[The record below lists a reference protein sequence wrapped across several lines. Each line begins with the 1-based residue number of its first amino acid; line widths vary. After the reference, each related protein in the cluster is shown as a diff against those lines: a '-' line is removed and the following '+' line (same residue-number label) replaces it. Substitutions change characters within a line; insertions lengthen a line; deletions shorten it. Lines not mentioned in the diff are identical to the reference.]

1 MSMTGYT
8 KLFSSILT
16 SSVWGEADHT
26 RLVWITVLALADRS
40 GNVSASVGGLA
51 RSANVTRERCVEA
64 ISVLTSPDPD
74 DRSGVQNGIRLEPI
88 QGGWHIV
95 NYAAY
100 RDKMR
105 SVDRTEYL
113 REKKRESSAKLST
126 NVNKSTK
133 VNRFQPI
140 AEAEAT
146 TEAKAKK
153 HRSEK
158 PLPKPSAL
166 GEVEFDSLWSSC
178 LKKVGKIRAR
188 KAYLRLRKAGQMPP
202 VADVIEAL
210 RRLQA
215 TEQWTKQGRQ
225 YQPHLEAWL
234 NRGGWE
240 DEIPNSPTQNLE
252 CLDAERIEQYNTGGI
267 FVDNRDLQ

>member
-113 REKKRESSAKLST
+113 REKKRESRAKLST

-166 GEVEFDSLWSSC
+166 GEVEFDSLWSAC
-178 LKKVGKIRAR
+178 LRKVGKIRAR

-234 NRGGWE
+234 NRGGWD
-240 DEIPNSPTQNLE
+240 DEIPNGSGQNLE
-252 CLDAERIEQYNTGGI
+252 GLDAERIEQYNTGGI